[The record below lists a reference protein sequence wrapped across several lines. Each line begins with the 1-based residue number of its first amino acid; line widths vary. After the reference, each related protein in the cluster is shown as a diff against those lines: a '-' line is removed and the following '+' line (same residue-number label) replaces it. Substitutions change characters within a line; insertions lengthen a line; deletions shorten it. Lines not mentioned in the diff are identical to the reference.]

1 MMHLIASTQYV
12 SSAMAFSIGG
22 LYRKPVYRNVPF
34 CINILLATSLNYYMV
49 LSPHQWIRGI
59 LDVSYKVTGS

>member
-1 MMHLIASTQYV
+1 MYLIVSTQYV

-34 CINILLATSLNYYMV
+34 CINIILATLLNYYVV
-49 LSPHQWIRGI
+49 LCPHQGI
-59 LDVSYKVTGS
+59 KNILNVSYKVTGS